1 MTPKW
6 AQQIIAAECAA
17 RGIPEPEM
25 VWRHSK
31 TALGSTGRC
40 GTKRIVVTVAIN
52 PPPYWTPDWERHYPL
67 SARADQKITLLH
79 ELAHW
84 FTQGEHHS
92 PRFWDVAWA
101 LFRRYNVPLRYA
113 AWREGL
119 YRKEATAAY
128 RRSRGKA

>member
-17 RGIPEPEM
+17 RGLPEPEV
-25 VWRHSK
+25 VWRRSK
-31 TALGSTGRC
+31 TAGSSTGYC
-40 GTKRIVVTVAIN
+40 SSKRIVVTASTLRLTS
-52 PPPYWTPDWERHYPL
+52 WTPDLRRFYPVTN
-67 SARADQKITLLH
+67 RADQKITLLH

-101 LFRRYNVPLRYA
+101 LFRRYKMPLRYA

-119 YRKEATAAY
+119 YRKEAVAAY
-128 RRSRGKA
+128 RRSRGPA